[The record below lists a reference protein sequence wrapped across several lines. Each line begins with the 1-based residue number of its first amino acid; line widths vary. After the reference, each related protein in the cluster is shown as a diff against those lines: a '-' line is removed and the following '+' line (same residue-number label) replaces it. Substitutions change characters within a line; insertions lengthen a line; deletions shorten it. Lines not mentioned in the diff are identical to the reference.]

1 MYKPLN
7 SLIVKPVGAFCNLR
21 CDYCFYLEKHNLY
34 PEERTV
40 SVMPEE
46 TAAELIRQTF
56 RHSESPLFIWH
67 GGEPTMAGLPF
78 FKKIVERQK
87 QEAEGRPFQN
97 ALQTN
102 GTLLNAEWA
111 DFLRKENFLVGISLD
126 GPKEIHDAYR
136 TAVDGRPTHETV
148 ENAAVMLKNA
158 GVETNIL
165 CTVNNLSVTQPDLL
179 YNYFKN
185 LGFPYMQF
193 IPIVE
198 TDKRNPSQ
206 AAPFSADPNE
216 FGNFLCRV
224 FDLWYDDIDLKN
236 LKQTTSVRFI
246 DSVFHRYV
254 GKEIPDCILQ
264 KECGNYLVVEHNGD
278 CYSCDFLVSAET
290 FLGNLHRNDLFAML
304 NSPQQQRFGRQ
315 KNKHKPRC
323 LQCEWYKLC
332 YGGCPKDRIR
342 DPQTHNH
349 NRFCESYKQ
358 FFAYAHQRYL
368 YLAERYLNEM

>member
-56 RHSESPLFIWH
+56 RRSESPLFIWH

-136 TAVDGRPTHETV
+136 TAANGRPTHEAV
-148 ENAAVMLKNA
+148 EKAAVLLKDA

-165 CTVNNLSVTQPDLL
+165 CTVNNLSVSQPDLL

-206 AAPFSADPNE
+206 AAPFSADPDE

-224 FDLWYDDIDLKN
+224 FDLWYGDIDLKN

-254 GKEIPDCILQ
+254 E
-264 KECGNYLVVEHNGD
+264 
-278 CYSCDFLVSAET
+278 
-290 FLGNLHRNDLFAML
+290 LF
-304 NSPQQQRFGRQ
+304 SG
-315 KNKHKPRC
+315 
-323 LQCEWYKLC
+323 
-332 YGGCPKDRIR
+332 
-342 DPQTHNH
+342 
-349 NRFCESYKQ
+349 
-358 FFAYAHQRYL
+358 
-368 YLAERYLNEM
+368 